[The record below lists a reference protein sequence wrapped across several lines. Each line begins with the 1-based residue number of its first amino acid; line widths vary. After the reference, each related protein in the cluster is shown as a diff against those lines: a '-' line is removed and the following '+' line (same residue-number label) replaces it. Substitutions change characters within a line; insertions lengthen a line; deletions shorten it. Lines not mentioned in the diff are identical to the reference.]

1 MQTRVIVCA
10 FSFHCKSAENKHSS
24 KFDNF
29 CGCLFLKNIFYRVG
43 KICKEFQDFS
53 ALLLYMSGDFYI
65 FKTQAVQNFAGL
77 KFDRR
82 SYGNVTGYSK
92 KFR

>member
-1 MQTRVIVCA
+1 
-10 FSFHCKSAENKHSS
+10 
-24 KFDNF
+24 
-29 CGCLFLKNIFYRVG
+29 
-43 KICKEFQDFS
+43 
-53 ALLLYMSGDFYI
+53 MSGDFYI